1 MITINANKNIY
12 FLNIT
17 EKLDWMTVS
26 ASNIISALRSI
37 IRVRIDV
44 YIYHCLVIDKAE
56 TLIN

>member
-1 MITINANKNIY
+1 MITINANKSIY

-44 YIYHCLVIDKAE
+44 YIYYCLVIDKAE